1 MRPNPAAAPRG
12 PITELRAALDAIPA
26 DEPRNYLRQ
35 SLQVLL
41 PLLEELHHRL
51 LALEARMGALE
62 SDPRPPGGPLSP
74 APSGGTRLRK
84 HLLTAPPLASGSHS
98 FAKEIAAIA
107 SVWVTSEAANA
118 PIDHVFDQHGGPGGS
133 RWVAAGSGEQRL
145 ILAFDTPQTL
155 RTIRLEV
162 EEPEVSRTQVLHL
175 SVSCNGG
182 QTYQEL
188 RRQEYTFSPPGTTF
202 EREEW
207 AVTVEGATH
216 LQLVITPD
224 KGGASCRATL
234 TSLALQ

>member
-1 MRPNPAAAPRG
+1 MPPNPAAAPRG
-12 PITELRAALDAIPA
+12 LITELRAALDAIPA

-35 SLQVLL
+35 SLQVLV
-41 PLLEELHHRL
+41 PLLEQLHQRL
-51 LALEARMGALE
+51 QALEARMEALE
-62 SDPRPPGGPLSP
+62 SGPRQLGDPLPP

-84 HLLTAPPLASGSHS
+84 HLLTAQPLASGSQS
-98 FAKEIAAIA
+98 GAKEIAAIA
-107 SVWVTSEAANA
+107 TVWVTSEAAEA
-118 PIDHVFDQHGGPGGS
+118 PIEQAFDQSGGPGGS
-133 RWVAAGSGEQRL
+133 RWIAAGPGEQRL

-155 RTIRLEV
+155 RMISLEV
-162 EEPEVSRTQVLHL
+162 EESEVSRTQVLHV
-175 SVSCNGG
+175 SVSRDGG

-207 AVTVEGATH
+207 TVAVDGTTH

-224 KGGASCRATL
+224 KGGAPCRATL